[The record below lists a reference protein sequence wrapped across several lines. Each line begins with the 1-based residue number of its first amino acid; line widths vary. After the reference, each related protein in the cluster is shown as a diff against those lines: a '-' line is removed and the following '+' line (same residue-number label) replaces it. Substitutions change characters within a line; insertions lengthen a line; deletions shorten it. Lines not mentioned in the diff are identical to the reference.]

1 MKKMNYCQ
9 FKRGTGKCMI
19 LEYDISGARADELAA
34 EIKTFNEDNSSGLY
48 YRCIVDALA
57 VDE

>member
-1 MKKMNYCQ
+1 MKELNYCQ
-9 FKRGTGKCMI
+9 FQRGTGKCMI
-19 LEYDISGARADELAA
+19 IEYDISQTRADELSD